1 MELDKKKTLQILNT
15 LKMCYTNF
23 KNFPSII
30 LDNDEVF
37 FQHLIA
43 IVDSVDELCSL
54 EITKNTNSYKF
65 RIAASLPK
73 YNNML
78 IEEILK
84 FCNMFHIRVDMS
96 KSIKTTSVISFE
108 INLDN

>member
-1 MELDKKKTLQILNT
+1 
-15 LKMCYTNF
+15 MCYTNF
-23 KNFPSII
+23 RHFPSVN
-30 LDNDEVF
+30 LDNDMVF
-37 FQHLIA
+37 IQHFIA
-43 IVDSVDELCSL
+43 VLDSIDELCSL

-96 KSIKTTSVISFE
+96 KSIKTTSVITFE

>member
-1 MELDKKKTLQILNT
+1 MQINR
-15 LKMCYTNF
+15 KH
-23 KNFPSII
+23 FPKVMQ
-30 LDNDEVF
+30 DNDEIF
-37 FQHLIA
+37 FASFIGV
-43 IVDSVDELCSL
+43 IESVDELCSL
-54 EITKNTNSYKF
+54 EITKNTDNYKF

-84 FCNMFHIRVDMS
+84 FCNLFHIRLNMS